1 MDTNIILS
9 HFKLK
14 VKWMPLKIW
23 EFHSIQMSSDK
34 QNFVRWEGNLMF
46 VWFFEYKI
54 SRLID
59 KYGGS
64 FCQLLS
70 GDDIMEF
77 KIGNCVIF
85 YLWSYSS
92 MQWTVGKGVS
102 ERMKNIQITFVFL
115 MLFSSWERKR
125 KYQLLDMYVISWGHT
140 IVKDVL
146 QMGEIFV
153 LF

>member
-1 MDTNIILS
+1 
-9 HFKLK
+9 
-14 VKWMPLKIW
+14 
-23 EFHSIQMSSDK
+23 
-34 QNFVRWEGNLMF
+34 
-46 VWFFEYKI
+46 
-54 SRLID
+54 
-59 KYGGS
+59 
-64 FCQLLS
+64 
-70 GDDIMEF
+70 MEF

-125 KYQLLDMYVISWGHT
+125 KYQLLDMYVISWGYT